1 MIVNNEA
8 DIEKFKDYTGP
19 AAPAPAKPAA
29 APTPTPAPAAQVAPP
44 ISIPTA
50 APVAPAAPSSG
61 GVAAASPRARALAR
75 EKGIDL
81 HVSTVRPRKKN
92 CLFPVTVRKKIG

>member
-1 MIVNNEA
+1 MFQILCVIVNNVA

-29 APTPTPAPAAQVAPP
+29 APTPAPAAAPVAPP

-81 HVSTVRPRKKN
+81 HVSHG
-92 CLFPVTVRKKIG
+92 FSQ